1 MTPEV
6 GTCQFQFCIFSD
18 PTLPCSLQSTFLLTY
33 HPPPI
38 RYWKRYFSHKKSFG
52 WNPSCVLN
60 RRFLQRLCGKPLRM
74 RYLQNG
80 QLWRNILHGAHSRA
94 WQVKGLVT
102 PISDPF
108 CNLRSIK
115 EDDHGWPR
123 DALPALTLV
132 GLDFPRFLLHCTAS
146 AGFPSALL
154 L

>member
-18 PTLPCSLQSTFLLTY
+18 PTLPCSLQSTFLLNY

-80 QLWRNILHGAHSRA
+80 QLWRNILHGAQSGA
-94 WQVKGLVT
+94 WQVLGVSNSNKW
-102 PISDPF
+102 PILQSSIYKRRWSWLTSRHAASSDIG
-108 CNLRSIK
+108 RS
-115 EDDHGWPR
+115 GFSQVF
-123 DALPALTLV
+123 AS
-132 GLDFPRFLLHCTAS
+132 LHRQCRV
-146 AGFPSALL
+146 P
-154 L
+154 